1 VAVARANSLEVGGG
15 LMEHR
20 QVPADPHPP
29 ASDRAEPG
37 DLPTHRWLITLRWA
51 AIAGQCGAVVGARV
65 GLSLDLPLV
74 PIYLLLAA
82 EVAYNAVLSAA
93 LSRRPSWFGRWQVF
107 AQLAV
112 DLVALTVLLAL
123 SGGPEN
129 PFNFLYLVHV
139 ALACVVLPARH
150 AWAIA
155 GLSSVAF
162 GTLFVLNVPLQRV
175 GEVVSGHAGMGHV
188 GMSHGGMSHGGVA
201 MEIHLRGMW
210 VAFVVAA
217 TFIVYFVTQIRGSLE
232 RQTAALAASRLRAE
246 RAERLASLGTLAA
259 GAAHELATPLSS
271 IRVAARELERAVP
284 EDLREE
290 ASVIM
295 SEVERCRTVLSRLSA
310 EVGQSQ
316 GEGPRPVSL
325 SSLIQRA
332 TAGFD
337 GDPRLRVHVEPT
349 NVTTMAAALETALR
363 GIVDNALR
371 ASAPDGD
378 VEVRAAVRDGWLTI
392 AVVDGGTGMPP
403 EDAARVGEPFFT
415 TRPAGEGMGL
425 GAFLARSVAEQLGGT
440 LSVESVL
447 GEGTTV
453 TLRVPVHE

>member
-1 VAVARANSLEVGGG
+1 
-15 LMEHR
+15 
-20 QVPADPHPP
+20 
-29 ASDRAEPG
+29 
-37 DLPTHRWLITLRWA
+37 
-51 AIAGQCGAVVGARV
+51 
-65 GLSLDLPLV
+65 
-74 PIYLLLAA
+74 
-82 EVAYNAVLSAA
+82 
-93 LSRRPSWFGRWQVF
+93 
-107 AQLAV
+107 
-112 DLVALTVLLAL
+112 
-123 SGGPEN
+123 
-129 PFNFLYLVHV
+129 
-139 ALACVVLPARH
+139 
-150 AWAIA
+150 
-155 GLSSVAF
+155 
-162 GTLFVLNVPLQRV
+162 
-175 GEVVSGHAGMGHV
+175 
-188 GMSHGGMSHGGVA
+188 

-332 TAGFD
+332 TAGFE

-378 VEVRAAVRDGWLTI
+378 VEVRAVVRDGRLTI
-392 AVVDGGTGMPP
+392 AVVDGGTGMSP